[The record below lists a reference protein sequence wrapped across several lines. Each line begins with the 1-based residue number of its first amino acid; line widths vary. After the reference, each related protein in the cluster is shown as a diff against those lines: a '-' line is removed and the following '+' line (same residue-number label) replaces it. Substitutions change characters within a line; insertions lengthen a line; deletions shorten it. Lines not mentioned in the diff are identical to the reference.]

1 MSTAL
6 LPSGPH
12 SNGLG
17 EGPIHDAYQAELTR
31 RGYQADADQLAAVA
45 VLEEL
50 ADHFAVYKSSRS
62 NAFKRL
68 IHHPDV
74 PSGVWFWGGVGRGK
88 SFIMDCFFEAVPVT
102 RKIRVHFHEFMRE
115 IHRELTELKHQEDP
129 LDVVAAHVASRA
141 RLICF
146 DEFHISDIADAMIL
160 ERLLRALFKHGLC
173 LVATSNYEPDRL
185 YPDGLH
191 RDRILPAIALLK
203 QHVAVVR
210 IDAGEDYRRRSLD
223 QVDVYMHP
231 VDASSNERMKR
242 SFEAL
247 AERTDEDPEMS
258 IENRKIRALRR
269 AGGVIWFDFETL
281 CVGPRSQND
290 YLEIASRFHTVLVSG
305 IPAMSAAM
313 ASEARRFTWL
323 IDIFY
328 DQKVKVFLSA
338 QVEPEAL
345 YTHGQLANEFQ
356 RTVSRILEMQSKE
369 YLHAPKRS
377 GHHA

>member
-1 MSTAL
+1 MSTAHI
-6 LPSGPH
+6 PVGASSEGIE
-12 SNGLG
+12 S
-17 EGPIHDAYQAELTR
+17 GPIHEAYQAELTR
-31 RGYQADADQLAAVA
+31 RGYQADEDQLAAVA
-45 VLEEL
+45 LLEEL
-50 ADHFAVYKSSRS
+50 AEHFATYKSSRS

-88 SFIMDCFFEAVPVT
+88 SFIMDCFFEAVPVK

-115 IHRELTELKHQEDP
+115 IHRELTELRHQADP
-129 LDVVAAHVASRA
+129 LDIVAAHVASRA

-203 QHVAVVR
+203 QHVAIVR

-231 VDASSNERMKR
+231 VDVSSEERMKR

-247 AERTDEDPEMS
+247 AERADDNPEMS

-281 CVGPRSQND
+281 CGGPRSQND

-313 ASEARRFTWL
+313 SSEARRFTWL

-377 GHHA
+377 GLYA